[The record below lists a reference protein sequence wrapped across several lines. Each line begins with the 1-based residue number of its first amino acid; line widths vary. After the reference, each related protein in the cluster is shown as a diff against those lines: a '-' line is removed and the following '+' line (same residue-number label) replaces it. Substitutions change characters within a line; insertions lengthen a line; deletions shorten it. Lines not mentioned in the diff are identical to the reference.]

1 MTRLS
6 DIKVLLDITDSS
18 SDAKLTLIIAAIES
32 RVEQATWYKII
43 EATSESGAITE
54 VINGDTAKTVLLK
67 WQNVTELKSFQYLD
81 NDTWTD
87 FDEDTYDIDLSAG
100 IIYITSGTPRWLQ
113 NVRIKYN
120 AGTSVQADV
129 SDAVNEL
136 IIQRFTS
143 GGKGI
148 KSESVDGASVTYA
161 DNIDIKNHPVLSQYI
176 RI

>member
-1 MTRLS
+1 M
-6 DIKVLLDITDSS
+6 
-18 SDAKLTLIIAAIES
+18 
-32 RVEQATWYKII
+32 
-43 EATSESGAITE
+43 
-54 VINGDTAKTVLLK
+54 
-67 WQNVTELKSFQYLD
+67 
-81 NDTWTD
+81 
-87 FDEDTYDIDLSAG
+87 
-100 IIYITSGTPRWLQ
+100 
-113 NVRIKYN
+113 RIKYN